1 MNDKTT
7 KYRSELKILV
17 DILNVIKQEK
27 ETKPTKILYKANLSH
42 DRLNKYLEKLMSM
55 DLVDEIIIESREY
68 MLTEKGHKF
77 LKEFNKFE
85 KFANAFGF
93 IL

>member
-27 ETKPTKILYKANLSH
+27 ETKPTKILYRANLSH

-55 DLVDEIIIESREY
+55 DLVNEIIIESRAY
-68 MLTEKGHKF
+68 MLTEKGHEF

-85 KFANAFGF
+85 KFASAFGF

>member
-17 DILNVIKQEK
+17 DILNVIKQEQ
-27 ETKPTKILYKANLSH
+27 ETKPTKILYRANLSH

-55 DLVDEIIIESREY
+55 GLVDEIIIESRAY
-68 MLTEKGHKF
+68 MLTEKGHEF
-77 LKEFNKFE
+77 LKEFNKFA
-85 KFANAFGF
+85 KFASAFGF

>member
-1 MNDKTT
+1 MNNKPAR
-7 KYRSELKILV
+7 YRSELKILV

-27 ETKPTKILYKANLSH
+27 ESKPTRILYKANLSH
-42 DRLNKYLEKLMSM
+42 DRLNKYLEKLKSIG
-55 DLVDEIIIESREY
+55 LIDEIEIESKKY
-68 MLTEKGHKF
+68 TLTEKGREF

-85 KFANAFGF
+85 KFSSAFGF